1 MPRIKLTERVIA
13 TLKGRGADSKSRQP
27 VLYFDKDVP
36 GFGVAVST
44 KTGSKIY
51 KAQRDLPNGRT
62 RRVTIG
68 AVGEISL
75 EDAREKAT
83 DIIHGMRHGI
93 DPKAARLGHGANT
106 LKAYVELYVEHH
118 PLSEG
123 SKLGYSAM
131 MRTHLE
137 DWLDLSLP
145 TITGHMVE
153 KRYHELVKNKG
164 AATANLCMRIFRAVY
179 NYAANRD
186 RTMPANPAL
195 MLKRQWK
202 KVERR
207 TRSVGAKRMAAFY
220 AAVLKLENP
229 IQRDYILFLLF
240 TGLRRT
246 AAASLTWDRV
256 DLTERVVRV
265 PPKFKHKRDEFKL
278 PISDFVH
285 DLLKRRSEIGGE
297 FVFPANSK
305 SGHIA
310 EPKYPLS
317 LVAEETGI
325 IISAHDLRRDFITAA
340 ENADI
345 SVLAMKALVDHAL
358 GPDVT
363 VGYVQMTTKRL
374 REPIQRVCDQLK
386 AWCHI

>member
-1 MPRIKLTERVIA
+1 M
-13 TLKGRGADSKSRQP
+13 
-27 VLYFDKDVP
+27 P
-36 GFGVAVST
+36 GFGVRVS
-44 KTGSKIY
+44 GSTNQKSFI
-51 KAQRDLPNGRT
+51 AQRDLPNGRS

-75 EDAREKAT
+75 EKAREEAR

-106 LKAYVELYVEHH
+106 LKAYVELYVERH
-118 PLSEG
+118 PLSEK
-123 SKLGYSAM
+123 SKLGYSDM
-131 MRTHLE
+131 VDTHLE
-137 DWLDLSLP
+137 DWLDLSLA

-153 KRYHELVKNKG
+153 ERYHALVKDKG

-195 MLKRQWK
+195 MLKRQWQ
-202 KVERR
+202 KVPRR
-207 TRSVGAKRMAAFY
+207 TRSVGADRMAAFY

-256 DLTERVVRV
+256 DFTERVVRV
-265 PPKFKHKRDEFKL
+265 LPKFKHKRDEFKL
-278 PISDFVH
+278 PMSDFVH
-285 DLLKRRSEIGGE
+285 DLLKLRSEIGGE

-305 SGHIA
+305 NGYIA
-310 EPKYPLS
+310 EPAYPLS
-317 LVAEETGI
+317 LVAEATGI
-325 IISAHDLRRDFITAA
+325 VVSAHDLRRDFITAA
-340 ENADI
+340 DNTDM
-345 SVLAMKALVDHAL
+345 SVWALKALVDHAL
-358 GPDVT
+358 GSDAT
-363 VGYVQMTTKRL
+363 AGYVQMTTERL
-374 REPIQRVCDQLK
+374 RKPAQRVCDLLK
-386 AWCHI
+386 KWCHI

>member
-1 MPRIKLTERVIA
+1 M
-13 TLKGRGADSKSRQP
+13 
-27 VLYFDKDVP
+27 
-36 GFGVAVST
+36 
-44 KTGSKIY
+44 
-51 KAQRDLPNGRT
+51 
-62 RRVTIG
+62 TIG

-75 EDAREKAT
+75 EKAREEAR

-106 LKAYVELYVEHH
+106 LKAYVELYVERH

-131 MRTHLE
+131 MRTHLK

-153 KRYHELVKNKG
+153 QRYHELVKTNG

-202 KVERR
+202 KLMPR
-207 TRSVGAKRMAAFY
+207 TRLVGAKRLAAFY
-220 AAVLKLENP
+220 DAVLKLENH

-256 DLTERVVRV
+256 DLTERVIRV

-278 PISDFVH
+278 PLSDFVH
-285 DLLKRRSEIGGE
+285 DLLKRRNEIGGE

-305 SGHIA
+305 SRHIS
-310 EPKYPLS
+310 EPNYPLS
-317 LVAEETGI
+317 LVAEKTGI
-325 IISAHDLRRDFITAA
+325 IVSAHDLRRDFITAA

-358 GPDVT
+358 GPDIT
-363 VGYVQMTTKRL
+363 AGYVQMITERL
-374 REPIQRVCDQLK
+374 RVPAQRVCDLLK
-386 AWCHI
+386 AWCHIT